1 MTRQIRT
8 SREDP
13 FAGSGARTDKPV
25 ALLIDDGQDE
35 WVLPEEPFSDAG
47 CRPVRSAG
55 LTQAQ
60 EDCDLSRPDLVFMPL
75 TLGGKLSN
83 IQLLDCLSH
92 DPTPVVVV
100 VASNDQINAAAEA
113 MRLGAYD
120 CLFKPFSRSRLTRT
134 IEAAVKKIRQ
144 TAPAPKRATRAARP
158 LARPREPEATPAP
171 QDRRVPAQP
180 RRDGAGL
187 NLARRGFVASSPPIQ
202 AVLDRATMVARSEAA
217 VFLSG
222 EVGTGKTTFA
232 DIVHHASPR
241 AHGALVTL
249 SCATLTAR
257 DFESQIYG
265 PQGALAR
272 AAEGTLYLDEVTDL
286 SAEVQSRI
294 ARVIESCAADP
305 GAAAPRFIGSTVH
318 APNAALQKGLIR
330 PELYYR
336 LHVAPLHLPPLRDRE
351 GDAAL
356 IAQVRLAAFSETEG
370 RGFTGF
376 TDTAL
381 AMISAYHWPGNLRE
395 LVNAIQTIVLM
406 NQGPLVTPELLPPE
420 VRAGLRTNRDT
431 GAGRSDVDGMRV
443 ASPAHSDNT
452 PDALVGKTLAEIE
465 RTVIEA
471 TIAAEDGSVPRAAR
485 VLDVSPSTLYRKR
498 EAWAKALDDE
508 A

>member
-1 MTRQIRT
+1 MRFLRQSLT
-8 SREDP
+8 GL
-13 FAGSGARTDKPV
+13 FLLAVTLGLLVYAGSLVRDAVQARLSDEPRIPQATERVFAVNVVAATETTETPVITAFGEVQSARTLEIRAATGG
-25 ALLIDDGQDE
+25 ALMDMAPGFQEGGQ
-35 WVLPEEPFSDAG
+35 VKAG
-47 CRPVRSAG
+47 
-55 LTQAQ
+55 
-60 EDCDLSRPDLVFMPL
+60 
-75 TLGGKLSN
+75 
-83 IQLLDCLSH
+83 QLLARV
-92 DPTPVVVV
+92 DPED
-100 VASNDQINAAAEA
+100 A
-113 MRLGAYD
+113 
-120 CLFKPFSRSRLTRT
+120 
-134 IEAAVKKIRQ
+134 
-144 TAPAPKRATRAARP
+144 
-158 LARPREPEATPAP
+158 
-171 QDRRVPAQP
+171 
-180 RRDGAGL
+180 
-187 NLARRGFVASSPPIQ
+187 Q